1 MTRRS
6 FLRSRFGV
14 AAMILAAAL
23 AGTAAATAGP
33 TSASEAF
40 VPPTPMQFVSGL
52 DLECFRTTPYTPP
65 SIPPLTLSHLNPVL
79 TTAGAAPWTITG
91 IGERTQL
98 CSPVLKNNVVPSPG
112 TDVLEFIRYVD
123 LSCYRIGGPSLN
135 LSLTLD
141 QLNPVLKDIPRK
153 KVNVLNPE
161 QLCLPV
167 IKNNSVPSAE
177 VLQLIR
183 YIDLVCYRETPPAV
197 ANVPLTLTQLNP
209 VLADIP
215 PTDVRL
221 TNNRQLCVPVRKNN
235 QQMPEGVQKIVQWI
249 DLEKYDMTAPAMAPW
264 NLTLHHVNP
273 LMQGWPAEPTTL
285 LDRGQLAVPV
295 AKNGNNPTTS

>member
-1 MTRRS
+1 MLRRS
-6 FLRSRFGV
+6 LLRSRFGI
-14 AAMILAAAL
+14 AAMVLVAAL
-23 AGTAAATAGP
+23 ASTAAATTA
-33 TSASEAF
+33 TSSAAKAF
-40 VPPTPMQFVSGL
+40 APPTPMQFVSGL
-52 DLECFRTTPYTPP
+52 DLECFRTTPATPP
-65 SIPPLTLSHLNPVL
+65 PIPALKLSHLNPVL
-79 TTAGAAPWTITG
+79 TAAGAAPWTITS
-91 IGERTQL
+91 IGPREQL
-98 CSPVLKNNVVPSPG
+98 CSPVLKNNVIPSPG

-123 LSCYRIGGPSLN
+123 LSCYRIGGPALN
-135 LSLTLD
+135 MSLTLD
-141 QLNPVLKDIPRK
+141 QLNPVLKDLPRK

-167 IKNNSVPSAE
+167 IKNNSVPSVE

-183 YIDLVCYRETPPAV
+183 YIDLVCYRETPQV
-197 ANVPLTLTQLNP
+197 AANFPLTLTQLNP
-209 VLADIP
+209 VLSDIP

-221 TNNRQLCVPVRKNN
+221 TANRQLCVPVQKNN

-264 NLTLHHVNP
+264 NLTLHHINP
-273 LMQGWPAEPTTL
+273 LMQGWPAEPATL